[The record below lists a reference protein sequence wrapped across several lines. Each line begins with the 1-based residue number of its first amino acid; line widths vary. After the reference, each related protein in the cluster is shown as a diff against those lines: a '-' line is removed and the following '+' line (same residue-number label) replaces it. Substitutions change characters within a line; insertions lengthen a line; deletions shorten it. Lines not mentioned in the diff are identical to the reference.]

1 MSSVLHKKSILQKTV
16 QVGSSTLLSRFF
28 GILREILIGRYLGVG
43 AIPDAFFTAF
53 TIPNLLRKLFA
64 EGALSAVFIP
74 QLVSV
79 GRQDKQQANS
89 LISLGFLVFQGFLFI
104 FCCLV
109 ICKAEFVLNLMVPG
123 WGPER
128 IALAVPMLRILM
140 PFILCVSSSALLAG
154 ALQSVGHFF
163 VPAFAPVLL
172 NIVFIIGLLVCI
184 FFSLPVAYLCSFI
197 ICGGILQFLVHL
209 VTYFDLKFH
218 FGAINRQAWRNFLPI
233 LVKFLPCLVS
243 TGVMEFSLTIVDK
256 RFASYLPA
264 GSITLIHYASRFMAI
279 PLGVFAVAFS
289 TILLPHFSRI
299 VTYAPKRLSFYL
311 LETTKLVAWVTFP
324 MTLLM
329 VFFAEKIFHTLF
341 LSEKFTL
348 AHVYEAKMIFIAFSI
363 GLVFLSLNKILLNMY
378 FALHVTFIPTII
390 ALLVALLNVG
400 LIYCLMGAY
409 QSVGI
414 ATAYTISIGMVQSLL
429 FLVFLYTR
437 YSFRFY
443 VRNYLKFM
451 GMYLVQLSLLF
462 SIFYGL
468 YAVSTKFIEMLPQSI
483 AHFMLYSL
491 GFWLWVGPLCG
502 MLLLAIFYTRRFFR
516 IKLYF
521 LD

>member
-1 MSSVLHKKSILQKTV
+1 MSTILHKKSILQKTI

-28 GILREILIGRYLGVG
+28 GIIREVLMGRFLGVG
-43 AIPDAFFTAF
+43 AVPDAFFTAF

-64 EGALSAVFIP
+64 EGAMSAVFIP
-74 QLVSV
+74 RLVTV
-79 GRQDKQQANS
+79 GRHDKQQANS
-89 LISLGFLVFQGFLFI
+89 LISLGFLIFQGFLFV
-104 FCCLV
+104 FCSLV
-109 ICKAEFVLNLMVPG
+109 IWKAEFVLRLMVPG
-123 WGPER
+123 WSADR
-128 IALAVPMLRILM
+128 IAIAVPLLRILM

-172 NIVFIIGLLVCI
+172 NIVFIIGLLVCMY
-184 FFSLPVAYLCSFI
+184 FSLPVSYLCFFI
-197 ICGGILQFLVHL
+197 IFGGILQFVVHL
-209 VTYFDLKFH
+209 FAYFELNFH
-218 FGAINRQAWRNFLPI
+218 FGAINKQAFRNFMPI

-299 VTYAPKRLSFYL
+299 VTFAPKRLSFYL
-311 LETTKLVAWVTFP
+311 LETTKLVSWVTLP
-324 MTLLM
+324 ITLLM
-329 VFFAEKIFHTLF
+329 IFLAEKVFHTLF

-348 AHVYEAKMIFIAFSI
+348 VHVHQAQMIFIAFAM
-363 GLVFLSLNKILLNMY
+363 GLIFLSLNKILLNIY
-378 FALHVTFIPTII
+378 FALHVTVIPTVI
-390 ALLVALLNVG
+390 ALVAAFLNVG
-400 LIYCLMGAY
+400 LIYYLIDSF

-414 ATAYTISIGMVQSLL
+414 AIAYTLSIGVAQSLL
-429 FLVFLYTR
+429 FLFFLYSR
-437 YSFRFY
+437 YNFRFY
-443 VRNYLKFM
+443 GKDFFMFLVRYL
-451 GMYLVQLSLLF
+451 LQLSILF
-462 SIFYGL
+462 SIFYVV
-468 YAVSTKFIEMLPQSI
+468 YRVCTSYIEIFPESI
-483 AHFMLYSL
+483 ANFMLYKI

-502 MLLLAIFYTRRFFR
+502 LLLLTIFYLRKLFK